1 MNLTKIFK
9 KINPKNSIIII
20 VLLSIVFIDFI
31 LLYFIKLYKELPT
44 EDELKNFTPVLSTK
58 ILDRHGEFI
67 TELFTEK
74 RTWIEFKDIPQH
86 IKLAV
91 LAIEDH
97 TFYNHWGINP
107 KRIIKAMI
115 DNLIKRRF
123 HVGGSTITQQLAKI
137 SFLTHKKNLE
147 RKLKELILTI
157 NLEHHF
163 SKDEILEMYLN
174 QVYFGHGAYGIQQA
188 AKIYFSKNVYELTL
202 SEAALLAGL
211 IRYPSY
217 YSPFKNYD
225 RAIKRRNVV
234 LNRMLKL
241 KYIDKQTYQEAV
253 NQPIIVGYVSVPSAT
268 AAYFVEY
275 IKEKIEQEFPSEMLY
290 TEGLTI
296 ITTLDLK
303 LQKKAEE
310 IINKHLIEIEKTIR
324 STEPA
329 QCALL
334 SMDVKTGQILTMIG
348 GRDFKKS
355 QFNRVTQAKRQPG
368 SAFKPIIFL
377 AALENYYTPTTI
389 IEDSP
394 LVFYNNGI
402 DWELLATT
410 SDYSKI
416 DFTKLSKINI
426 TNEQT
431 FLTNL
436 NELKEKNR
444 IWIPENYKNKYY
456 GKVTLRKALELS
468 LNSCAI
474 RLTMELGTSKIIE
487 YAKKLGISTPL
498 TNTYSLALGASE
510 VIPIELITAYNVF
523 ANYGIKVEP
532 YGIIEI
538 KDKFNNTIK
547 SYTPKE
553 TIVLTP
559 ESSYLIT
566 NLLKGVIRNGTGY
579 YARNLGK
586 ICAGKTGTTNDC
598 TDAWFIGYT
607 PDIICGVWI
616 GLDIK
621 KSLGKDATGGKIA
634 CPIWTEYMK
643 FATENLPNK
652 DFVKPEGIID
662 LLVDANSGLLP
673 SPNSKKV
680 YIESFL
686 KGTEPKEYTQD
697 IETYSLPQETIEETT
712 GF

>member
-1 MNLTKIFK
+1 M
-9 KINPKNSIIII
+9 KINDKFKIIIGI
-20 VLLSIVFIDFI
+20 TIFLSLFTISFIVFF
-31 LLYFIKLYKELPT
+31 LKLYKELPT

-58 ILDRHGEFI
+58 ILDRHGEVI

-86 IKLAV
+86 LKLAV

-97 TFYNHWGINP
+97 TFYSHYGINP
-107 KRIIKAMI
+107 KRIFKALI

-123 HVGGSTITQQLAKI
+123 YVGGSTITQQLAKI
-137 SFLTHKKNLE
+137 SFLTHKKNLK
-147 RKLKELILTI
+147 RKLKELILTF
-157 NLEHHF
+157 NLEYHF
-163 SKDEILEMYLN
+163 SKNEILEMYLN

-188 AKIYFSKNVYELTL
+188 AKIYFSKNVNELSL
-202 SEAALLAGL
+202 SESALLAGL

-217 YSPFKNYD
+217 YSPFKNYE
-225 RAIKRRNVV
+225 RAIKRRNIV
-234 LNRMLKL
+234 LKRMLEL
-241 KYIDKQTYQEAV
+241 KYITKQMYEEAL
-253 NQPIIVGYVSVPSAT
+253 NEPIIVGHTSVPSAT
-268 AAYFVEY
+268 APYFVEY
-275 IKEKIEQEFPSEMLY
+275 IKEKIEQEFPFETLY

-296 ITTLDLK
+296 ITTLDLA

-310 IINKHLIEIEKTIR
+310 IISTHLKALDQTLK
-324 STEPA
+324 STEPV
-329 QCALL
+329 QCALVA
-334 SMDVKTGQILTMIG
+334 METKTGQILTMIG
-348 GRDFKKS
+348 GRDFRKS
-355 QFNRVTQAKRQPG
+355 QFNRATQAKRQPG

-377 AALENYYTPTTI
+377 AALEEHYTPSTI
-389 IEDSP
+389 IEDTP
-394 LVFYNNGI
+394 LIFYNNGF

-416 DFTKLSKINI
+416 DYEKLNKINI
-426 TNEQT
+426 KNEEN
-431 FLTNL
+431 FISKLK
-436 NELKEKNR
+436 ELKEKNK

-474 RLTMELGTSKIIE
+474 RLTMEIGPNKVID
-487 YAKKLGISTPL
+487 YARKLGISTPL
-498 TNTYSLALGASE
+498 THTYSLALGASE
-510 VIPIELITAYNVF
+510 VIPLELITVYNVF

-553 TIVLTP
+553 SIVLSP
-559 ESSYLIT
+559 EISYIIT
-566 NLLKGVIRNGTGY
+566 NLLKGVVRNGTGS

-586 ICAGKTGTTNDC
+586 ICAGKTGTTNEC

-607 PDIICGVWI
+607 PDIICGVWV
-616 GLDIK
+616 GFDVK

-643 FATENLPNK
+643 FATKNLPNK
-652 DFVKPEGIID
+652 DFQKPEGIVDVLID
-662 LLVDANSGLLP
+662 ASTGLLAG
-673 SPNSKKV
+673 PNSKKV
-680 YIESFL
+680 YIESFI
-686 KGTEPKEYTQD
+686 KGTEPTD
-697 IETYSLPQETIEETT
+697 FSRETIVDTISISPEEETT

>member
-1 MNLTKIFK
+1 MKFIKSIESK
-9 KINPKNSIIII
+9 KL
-20 VLLSIVFIDFI
+20 VLLGIFLLFLLTI
-31 LLYFIKLYKELPT
+31 LILAYFIKLYKELPT

-58 ILDRHGEFI
+58 ILDRNGILI

-74 RTWIEFKDIPQH
+74 RTWVEFKDIPEY
-86 IKLAV
+86 IKLAT

-97 TFYNHWGINP
+97 TFYKHWGINP
-107 KRIIKAMI
+107 KRILKALL
-115 DNLIKRRF
+115 DNLLKRKF
-123 HVGGSTITQQLAKI
+123 YVGGSTITQQLAKI

-188 AKIYFSKNVYELTL
+188 AKIYFSKNLYELTL

-211 IRYPSY
+211 IRSPSY
-217 YSPFKNYD
+217 YSPFKHYE

-241 KYIDKQTYQEAV
+241 KYINKQLYEEAI
-253 NQPIIVGYVSVPSAT
+253 NEPIVVGYTSVPSAT

-275 IKEKIEQEFPSEMLY
+275 IKEQIEKEFSSETLY

-296 ITTLDLK
+296 ITTLDLN

-310 IINKHLIEIEKTIR
+310 IISKRLIEIDKIIK
-324 STEPA
+324 STDPV
-329 QCALL
+329 QCALIA
-334 SMDVKTGQILTMIG
+334 MEIKTGKILTMIG
-348 GRDFKKS
+348 GRDFRKS

-377 AALENYYTPTTI
+377 AALENNYTPSTI
-389 IEDSP
+389 IEDTP
-394 LVFYNNGI
+394 LVFYNNGF
-402 DWELLATT
+402 DWELLKAT
-410 SDYSKI
+410 SDYSQL
-416 DFTKLSKINI
+416 DYSKLAKINI
-426 TNEQT
+426 TNKDE
-431 FLTNL
+431 FISNL
-436 NELKEKNR
+436 SQLKEKNK

-474 RLTMELGTSKIIE
+474 RLTMELGTNKIIE
-487 YAKKLGISTPL
+487 CAKKLGINTPL
-498 TNTYSLALGASE
+498 INTYSLALGASE
-510 VIPIELITAYNVF
+510 VTLWELVTAYNVF

-532 YGIIEI
+532 YGIVEI

-547 SYTPKE
+547 SYSPKE

-559 ESSYLIT
+559 EISYILT
-566 NLLKGVIRNGTGY
+566 NLLKGVVKSGTGY

-586 ICAGKTGTTNDC
+586 ISAGKTGTSNDC
-598 TDAWFIGYT
+598 TDAWYIGYT
-607 PDIICGVWI
+607 PDIICGVWV

-621 KSLGKDATGGKIA
+621 KSLGRDATGGKVA

-652 DFVKPEGIID
+652 DFEKPEGIVEVLI
-662 LLVDANSGLLP
+662 DANSGLLATP
-673 SPNSKKV
+673 DSKKV
-680 YIESFL
+680 YLEAFI
-686 KGTEPKEYTQD
+686 KGTQ
-697 IETYSLPQETIEETT
+697 PQEYATITDEISTSSEEETT